1 MSGAGNGGGIRAFAV
16 NGDDLRDSLINSDSS
31 WYRLNIFNNIIVN
44 NIAGLSGAGISLQ
57 DVARANI
64 VNNTIA
70 NNDSTATSS
79 AAFEI
84 GAANSTPQ
92 PSGLASNIH
101 SSILQDLLDVFTL
114 PETEPTYSD
123 PVLLN
128 NIIRQNRSFFNDA
141 SLNGGAGGLAINPA
155 GLYWDLHVVGSLSDT
170 DPHLNP
176 DYCLLESLSNPA
188 TGFSYADGTNLT
200 NNPFF
205 LGAYFNQIES
215 VTVVDEGG
223 NAINLRFIPLLT
235 AGSDYHIGTGGAWDT
250 GSNALVGT
258 FPELSFD
265 FDGESRPYDPGT
277 GGTSDIGADEIQA
290 AAAVASLSLTL
301 GNKGTAAD
309 IDSMGPQT
317 NMQFGSGSGSSASM
331 PAAGLIT
338 GQSGTM
344 MDRVKE
350 KLAGT
355 LDKLVPGQ
363 RKSTS
368 SGIDSKRSKIPLDST
383 GNASE
388 LSSGEN
394 QTLAMGLTLGNN
406 KNRSAQENSSAK
418 TFMNPVLGEMSKSG
432 DEMKRDVS
440 MAKTDQSSA
449 AGVAGVK
456 QQQGESNSTMFKYS
470 LLGLLLASLA
480 FVLFMVFMPKTK
492 NRREQ

>member
-1 MSGAGNGGGIRAFAV
+1 M
-16 NGDDLRDSLINSDSS
+16 
-31 WYRLNIFNNIIVN
+31 
-44 NIAGLSGAGISLQ
+44 
-57 DVARANI
+57 
-64 VNNTIA
+64 
-70 NNDSTATSS
+70 
-79 AAFEI
+79 
-84 GAANSTPQ
+84 
-92 PSGLASNIH
+92 
-101 SSILQDLLDVFTL
+101 
-114 PETEPTYSD
+114 
-123 PVLLN
+123 
-128 NIIRQNRSFFNDA
+128 
-141 SLNGGAGGLAINPA
+141 
-155 GLYWDLHVVGSLSDT
+155 
-170 DPHLNP
+170 
-176 DYCLLESLSNPA
+176 
-188 TGFSYADGTNLT
+188 
-200 NNPFF
+200 
-205 LGAYFNQIES
+205 
-215 VTVVDEGG
+215 
-223 NAINLRFIPLLT
+223 
-235 AGSDYHIGTGGAWDT
+235 
-250 GSNALVGT
+250 GT

-355 LDKLVPGQ
+355 LDKLVAGQ

-368 SGIDSKRSKIPLDST
+368 SGVDSKRSEIPLNST
-383 GNASE
+383 GNTSE
-388 LSSGEN
+388 FSNGEN
-394 QTLAMGLTLGNN
+394 RTLAMGLTLGDN
-406 KNRSAQENSSAK
+406 KNSRAQAL
-418 TFMNPVLGEMSKSG
+418 TNPVLGEMSKSG

-480 FVLFMVFMPKTK
+480 FVFFMVFMPKTK
-492 NRREQ
+492 NRKEQ